1 MMKRRDFSAICSLSA
16 VGAASVLAAGLPNLA
31 MAQGGP
37 VEGKQFQRLSQ
48 PLPVAPGKIEVVEF
62 FWYGC
67 PHCYAFEPVVQ
78 AWSKQLPADVSFR
91 RVHVGFRANIKLH
104 QRLFFALEAM
114 GKEEELLPRVFSAFH
129 VERLSLDDEKSILDL
144 AARMGLDMAKFT
156 AAFNS
161 FGVQTKSAQAS
172 KLSEAYRIDGVPAL
186 GIGGKFL
193 TSPAMAGIQGQTE
206 AQHGQ
211 QAVAVADYLIKLLRS
226 NKG

>member
-1 MMKRRDFSAICSLSA
+1 MMMKRRDFSALFSLSA
-16 VGAASVLAAGLPNLA
+16 VGAAASLPTLAL
-31 MAQGGP
+31 AQGGP
-37 VEGKQFQRLSQ
+37 IEGKQFQRLAQ
-48 PLPVAPGKIEVVEF
+48 ALTTAPGKIEVVEF

-67 PHCYAFEPVVQ
+67 PHCYAFEPVVH
-78 AWSKQLPADVSFR
+78 AWSKQLPDDVSFR

-114 GKEEELLPRVFSAFH
+114 GKEEELLQRVFSAFH
-129 VERLSLDDEKSILDL
+129 VEQLNLDSEKAIFDL

-193 TSPAMAGIQGQTE
+193 TSPAMAGIQGQTA
-206 AQHGQ
+206 AQHAQ
-211 QAVAVADYLIKLLRS
+211 QAVAVADYLIKLVR
-226 NKG
+226 NKA

>member
-1 MMKRRDFSAICSLSA
+1 MMIKRRDFSTLFSLSA
-16 VGAASVLAAGLPNLA
+16 VAGVTSGLPNLA
-31 MAQGGP
+31 LAQGGP
-37 VEGKQFQRLSQ
+37 IEGKHFQRLAQ
-48 PLPVAPGKIEVVEF
+48 PLTQVPGKIEVVEF

-67 PHCYAFEPVVQ
+67 PHCYAFEPVID
-78 AWSKQLPADVSFR
+78 AWAKALPADVSFR

-114 GKEEELLPRVFSAFH
+114 GKEEELRARVFSAFH
-129 VERLSLDDEKSILDL
+129 VERQNLDDEKAIFGL
-144 AARMGLDMAKFT
+144 AARMGLDIAKFT

-172 KLSEAYRIDGVPAL
+172 KLSESYRIDGVPAL

-193 TSPAMAGIQGQTE
+193 TSPGMAGIQGQTE
-206 AQHGQ
+206 IQHGQ
-211 QAVAVADYLIKLLRS
+211 QAVAVADYLIKLIR

>member
-1 MMKRRDFSAICSLSA
+1 MMMKRRDFSAIFSLSA
-16 VGAASVLAAGLPNLA
+16 TGLLAAGLPMPTL
-31 MAQGGP
+31 AQGGP
-37 VEGKQFQRLSQ
+37 IEGKQFQRLGQ
-48 PLPVAPGKIEVVEF
+48 PLAVAPGKIEVVEF

-67 PHCYAFEPVVQ
+67 PHCFAFEPVVE
-78 AWSKQLPADVSFR
+78 AWAKQLPADVAFR

-114 GKEEELLPRVFSAFH
+114 GKEEELRPRIFNAFH
-129 VERLSLDDEKSILDL
+129 VERLNLDDEKSILDL

-172 KLSEAYRIDGVPAL
+172 KLSESYRIDGVPAL

-193 TSPAMAGIQGQTE
+193 TSPAMAGVQGQSE
-206 AQHGQ
+206 IQHGQ
-211 QAVAVADYLIKLLRS
+211 HAVAVADYLIKLART
-226 NKG
+226 KA

>member
-1 MMKRRDFSAICSLSA
+1 MMMKRRDFSALGSLAA
-16 VGAASVLAAGLPNLA
+16 VGLPGLAL
-31 MAQGGP
+31 AQGGP
-37 VEGKQFQRLSQ
+37 IEGKQFQRLAQ
-48 PLPVAPGKIEVVEF
+48 PLTVASAKIEVVEF

-67 PHCYAFEPVVQ
+67 PHCFAFEPVVH
-78 AWSKQLPADVSFR
+78 AWAKQLPADVSFR

-104 QRLFFALEAM
+104 QRLFFALEVM

-129 VERLSLDDEKSILDL
+129 VERLSLDDEKSILEL
-144 AARMGLDMAKFT
+144 AARMGLDMAKFS

-161 FGVQTKSAQAS
+161 FGVQTKSAQAI

-193 TSPAMAGIQGQTE
+193 TSPAMVGIQGQSE

-211 QAVAVADYLIKLLRS
+211 QAVAVADYLIKLIRN
-226 NKG
+226 NKA